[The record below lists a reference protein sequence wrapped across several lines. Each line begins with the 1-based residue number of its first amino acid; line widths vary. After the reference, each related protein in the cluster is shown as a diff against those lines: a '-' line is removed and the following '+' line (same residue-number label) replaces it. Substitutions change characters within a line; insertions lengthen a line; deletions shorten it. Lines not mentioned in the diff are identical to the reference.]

1 MSALT
6 DQEEYG
12 EDAGGEEP
20 GPVDVVEDVVRVQP
34 QVRDGEVQLLHRHV
48 VLREHFK
55 IAPYTVCL
63 PTFILRHFSAVLH
76 ALEFLFLLPFK
87 FPIPTVNISQMQCIQ
102 SISINAF
109 L

>member
-1 MSALT
+1 MSSLT

-48 VLREHFK
+48 VLGEHFK
-55 IAPYTVCL
+55 MAPGYYCL
-63 PTFILRHFSAVLH
+63 PSHIHS
-76 ALEFLFLLPFK
+76 
-87 FPIPTVNISQMQCIQ
+87 
-102 SISINAF
+102 
-109 L
+109 